1 MTDLRTNILI
11 IISNV
16 NCLNTPIKR
25 QQSVEWLR
33 RYHTKICYQQETQF
47 KYNDT
52 GRPKVK

>member
-33 RYHTKICYQQETQF
+33 RYHTKICCQQETQF